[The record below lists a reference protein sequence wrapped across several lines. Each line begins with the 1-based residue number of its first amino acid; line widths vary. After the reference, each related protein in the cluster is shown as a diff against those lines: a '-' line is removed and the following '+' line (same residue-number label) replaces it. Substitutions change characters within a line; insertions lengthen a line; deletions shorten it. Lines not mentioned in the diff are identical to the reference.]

1 MYDHEIDT
9 FIVVAKLGSFS
20 AAARAM
26 YISKPAVT
34 QQINLLETKLSCKL
48 FVRDSHGVTLTEA
61 GKLFLVQAHKI
72 KQLCLATKQ
81 ILQNYQNTLTVG
93 TGYLSTTNLFDHYW
107 TKFAQNKQVKLKFQ
121 EIKDYE
127 QIPPN
132 IDLVEG
138 IYSEEPLPKQ
148 GFLFKKITTTPL
160 MVVVPPTNV
169 LAQKKQLKITDLN
182 NQRIW
187 LVKNNVL
194 SQSAQIQ
201 QFIQQNCH
209 HVNISNYSVYNKAQ
223 VNAALLNN
231 SLILVHQALA
241 SSCAPFLVKKVAWN
255 FDAAVGFFYRNHPN
269 NVTHNFI
276 ASLVTSKSK
285 SANG

>member
-1 MYDHEIDT
+1 M
-9 FIVVAKLGSFS
+9 VA
-20 AAARAM
+20 
-26 YISKPAVT
+26 
-34 QQINLLETKLSCKL
+34 
-48 FVRDSHGVTLTEA
+48 
-61 GKLFLVQAHKI
+61 
-72 KQLCLATKQ
+72 
-81 ILQNYQNTLTVG
+81 
-93 TGYLSTTNLFDHYW
+93 
-107 TKFAQNKQVKLKFQ
+107 
-121 EIKDYE
+121 
-127 QIPPN
+127 
-132 IDLVEG
+132 
-138 IYSEEPLPKQ
+138 
-148 GFLFKKITTTPL
+148 
-160 MVVVPPTNV
+160 VPPTNI

-276 ASLVTSKSK
+276 ASLITSKSK